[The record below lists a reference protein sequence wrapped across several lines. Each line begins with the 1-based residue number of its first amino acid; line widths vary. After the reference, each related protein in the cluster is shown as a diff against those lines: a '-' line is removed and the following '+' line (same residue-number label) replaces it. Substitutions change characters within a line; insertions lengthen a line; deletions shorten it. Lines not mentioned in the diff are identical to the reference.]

1 MADWCLLVIDN
12 KSHLVNLDS
21 KIIEIKNF
29 GNFPSEFLKDK
40 KKGVEFDLFG
50 KKGKLLLHNLSDIQ
64 KNLIRGP
71 QIISPKDIAWI
82 VYSSDVKSNDIVICL
97 LYTSPSPRD

>member
-29 GNFPSEFLKDK
+29 GNFPSGLLKDK
-40 KKGVEFDLFG
+40 KKGGEFDLFG
-50 KKGKLLLHNLSDIQ
+50 NKGKLLLHNFFIGYIFFCDTQ
-64 KNLIRGP
+64 K
-71 QIISPKDIAWI
+71 
-82 VYSSDVKSNDIVICL
+82 
-97 LYTSPSPRD
+97 

>member
-12 KSHLVNLDS
+12 KSHLVDLDS

-40 KKGVEFDLFG
+40 KKGAEFDLF
-50 KKGKLLLHNLSDIQ
+50 LS
-64 KNLIRGP
+64 LIH
-71 QIISPKDIAWI
+71 I
-82 VYSSDVKSNDIVICL
+82 
-97 LYTSPSPRD
+97 

>member
-50 KKGKLLLHNLSDIQ
+50 KK
-64 KNLIRGP
+64 
-71 QIISPKDIAWI
+71 A
-82 VYSSDVKSNDIVICL
+82 
-97 LYTSPSPRD
+97 

>member
-29 GNFPSEFLKDK
+29 GNFPSEFLKGK
-40 KKGVEFDLFG
+40 KKGVEFV
-50 KKGKLLLHNLSDIQ
+50 
-64 KNLIRGP
+64 RG
-71 QIISPKDIAWI
+71 SLRRCEFTAG
-82 VYSSDVKSNDIVICL
+82 
-97 LYTSPSPRD
+97 

>member
-29 GNFPSEFLKDK
+29 GNFPSEFLKGQK
-40 KKGVEFDLFG
+40 KVLSLTYLV
-50 KKGKLLLHNLSDIQ
+50 KKVNYSHI
-64 KNLIRGP
+64 IY
-71 QIISPKDIAWI
+71 QIFKKI
-82 VYSSDVKSNDIVICL
+82 
-97 LYTSPSPRD
+97 